1 MASVY
6 AVTKLDADGNVEME
20 RSWFLHSFAKYF
32 NNGMVTA
39 ANKKMIKIDGG
50 AVFTG
55 YGSID

>member
-6 AVTKLDADGNVEME
+6 AVTKLDANGNVEWNAAG
-20 RSWFLHSFAKYF
+20 SFSFAKYF

-39 ANKKMIKIDGG
+39 SNKNMRKIDGG

-55 YGSID
+55 YGGVE